1 LGLGSFAGKGLISR
15 KNPSISQ
22 SFHNMRR
29 TQHATVKP
37 KRRST
42 SRKRSSHLHS
52 TSKPQDSDDDLL
64 VKALNERASS
74 DREVLVSKEQ
84 YEDLKQAKKTLKSTS
99 AQLAAA
105 NKELA
110 EMQVEL
116 KTQQGE
122 NARLQKEGK
131 AVRSKRESESQ
142 DVKELTY
149 ANSQLSKQ
157 LEEAR
162 ASAQEQHKKYQTAL
176 TSLRASLADIN
187 QMVATRTAAATRH
200 VSKAQAL
207 LSQAASALSK
217 DIPKVQIAR
226 MIAESSQQIEQL
238 MTVLTSTEALE
249 TSEGPKVQE
258 LEEENERLKD
268 EVKRMR
274 GNEDILEQYRAAIE
288 KLREQVQILRDRNK
302 ELESGEDFRRQ
313 LEDKDARIALL
324 TKEKDMCN
332 EHVRTLQATLNEQRV
347 VIENLRSI
355 ISKVSSSEKE
365 EYKPVAASPRAD
377 RRRTPSMT
385 DFPKQVESVQ
395 PVEDLDSRIERVYI
409 GEANEVNIQAEIA
422 SLDQEIMQLQSSL
435 QRALENP

>member
-1 LGLGSFAGKGLISR
+1 
-15 KNPSISQ
+15 
-22 SFHNMRR
+22 MRR

-42 SRKRSSHLHS
+42 SRKRPSHLQS
-52 TSKPQDSDDDLL
+52 TSKQLDSDDDLL

-84 YEDLKQAKKTLKSTS
+84 YEDLKQAKKTLKTTI
-99 AQLAAA
+99 AQLTAA

-116 KTQQGE
+116 KAQQSE
-122 NARLQKEGK
+122 NVRLQKEIK
-131 AVRSKRESESQ
+131 SSQDKRKSESQ

-162 ASAQEQHKKYQTAL
+162 ANAQEQHKKYQTAL
-176 TSLRASLADIN
+176 TSLRAALADIN
-187 QMVATRTAAATRH
+187 QMVTTRTAAANRH
-200 VSKAQAL
+200 VGKAQSL

-217 DIPKVQIAR
+217 DIPKVQISR
-226 MIAESSQQIEQL
+226 MIAETSQQMEQL
-238 MTVLTSTEALE
+238 MQVLTNTEGLE
-249 TSEGPKVQE
+249 SSGGTEE
-258 LEEENERLKD
+258 LEEENSRLK
-268 EVKRMR
+268 EELKRMR
-274 GNEDILEQYRAAIE
+274 GNEDIMEQYRAAIE

-302 ELESGEDFRRQ
+302 ELESGDDFKRQ
-313 LEDKDARIALL
+313 LEDKDARISLL
-324 TKEKDMCN
+324 TKEKDMLN
-332 EHVRTLQATLNEQRV
+332 DHVRALQATLNEQRV
-347 VIENLRSI
+347 AIENLRSI
-355 ISKVSSSEKE
+355 ISKVSSE
-365 EYKPVAASPRAD
+365 KPVSPRAD

-385 DFPKQVESVQ
+385 DFPKRVESVQ